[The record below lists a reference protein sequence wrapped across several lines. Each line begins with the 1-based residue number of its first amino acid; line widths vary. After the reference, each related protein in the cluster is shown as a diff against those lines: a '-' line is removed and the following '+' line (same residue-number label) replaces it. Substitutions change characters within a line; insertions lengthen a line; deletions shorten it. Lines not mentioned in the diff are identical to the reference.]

1 MSLGSPGSVA
11 QIVAKG
17 IADIV
22 LTGLAEVTYW
32 RMRVQTC
39 SNFALECVQE
49 QISNAAFGKSGC
61 RTQISR
67 SGDLIHDQYI
77 KIELPGLIAHI
88 DSATAGVGVA
98 ATDAVSLTFP
108 YVSISGGSTAAAAG
122 RQAGMFVGQGTNVA
136 SLDQQ
141 MGYDTGY
148 LSGFRNIGG
157 EYVHWVQAVGMRLL
171 KKVEL
176 RIGNQQVDTLTSD
189 WLFVWE
195 ELAGKPGKRCLDAVG
210 KHPTREGLIAFS
222 RCPQTLFVPLPFW
235 YTKAAGNALSAISLQ
250 YHSIE
255 LVVDFEELKKLVI
268 RSTNAVDVKY
278 VAHPGSGSV
287 NHLDADNRRAMK
299 LALEGAG
306 YADAAITSQS
316 NFSASQAINC
326 YVESNFVFL
335 DSEERDRFAEGQF
348 DQLVTLLQYDT
359 FSKSSGNAST
369 THTLTFNHPVTE
381 LVWFVRRNDNIAQ
394 NKHYDFSS
402 QNGDFGTVSH
412 GNVASGTTL
421 TAAVNTAAGGAAGVA
436 GDANRLLAALCPAVR
451 PNSEIAFMELQEDL
465 GAKFLETNTTGLTMA
480 YGSVAGLIAGQS
492 ATNDT
497 LDDPGAAAI
506 GRLYML
512 GEMVACNADPIVSAE
527 LKINNMTRF
536 AKREAE
542 YFRNVQCRQ
551 HHTNIPSEYIYVYSF
566 ALYPEDAQPSGS
578 LNFSRLDTAT
588 LTLNYSDVMT
598 AVPAE
603 VVVFAPYWNVFTYDG
618 GVGGL
623 AYAN

>member
-39 SNFALECVQE
+39 SNFAMECVQE
-49 QISNAAFGKSGC
+49 QISNAAFGKAGC
-61 RTQISR
+61 RTQLSR
-67 SGDLIHDQYI
+67 SGDLIHHQYI
-77 KIELPGLIAHI
+77 KIELPGLVAHI
-88 DSATAGVGVA
+88 DTAGTASTETVSATIPF
-98 ATDAVSLTFP
+98 VSLIDEAT
-108 YVSISGGSTAAAAG
+108 VGTSTV
-122 RQAGMFVGQGTNVA
+122 AGMFGGSGGVVPSTVQR
-136 SLDQQ
+136 S
-141 MGYDTGY
+141 GYDTGY

-171 KKVEL
+171 KKIEL

-255 LVVDFEELKKLVI
+255 LVVDFEELKKLVV
-268 RSTNAVDVKY
+268 RSTSAVDVKY
-278 VAHPGSGSV
+278 VAHPGSGSS
-287 NHLDADNRRAMK
+287 NHLDADNRRAM
-299 LALEGAG
+299 LIALEGSAHT
-306 YADAAITSQS
+306 AASVQTT
-316 NFSASQAINC
+316 NWSASQTINA

-359 FSKSSGNAST
+359 FTKASGNTST

-381 LVWFVRRNDNIAQ
+381 LVWFVRRDDNAAQ

-402 QNGDFGTVSH
+402 QNGDFGTASH

-421 TAAVNTAAGGAAGVA
+421 SNAVNSVATAAHGVT

-465 GAKFLETNTTGLTMA
+465 GAKFLEETTSGETMA
-480 YGSVAGLIAGQS
+480 YGSIAGLIAGQS
-492 ATNDT
+492 ATADT
-497 LDDPGAAAI
+497 VTHLGDTPIA
-506 GRLYML
+506 RLYQL

-542 YFRNVQCRQ
+542 YFRNVQCAQ
-551 HHTNIPSEYIYVYSF
+551 HHTNIPNEYIYVYSF

-603 VVVFAPYWNVFTYDG
+603 VTVFAPYWNVFTYDG

>member
-1 MSLGSPGSVA
+1 MSLGSPGAVA

-49 QISNAAFGKSGC
+49 QITNAAFGKSGC

-67 SGDLIHDQYI
+67 SGDLISDQYV

-88 DSATAGVGVA
+88 DTVRTA
-98 ATDAVSLTFP
+98 ATDSVSLTFP
-108 YVSISGGSTAAAAG
+108 YVSLIGGSNMSTARSAG
-122 RQAGMFVGQGTNVA
+122 AFAGVGADGVEKV
-136 SLDQQ
+136 QQ

-148 LSGFRNIGG
+148 SSGFRNIGG
-157 EYVHWVQAVGMRLL
+157 EYAHWVQAVGMRLL

-255 LVVDFEELKKLVI
+255 LVVDFEQLKNLVI
-268 RSTNAVDVKY
+268 RSTNAVEVKC
-278 VAHPGSGSV
+278 VTHPGSGSS
-287 NHLDADNRRAMK
+287 NHIDASNRRAMQI
-299 LALEGAG
+299 ALEGNSYA
-306 YADAAITSQS
+306 ADAISGQSTFTAGQAIT
-316 NFSASQAINC
+316 C

-335 DSEERDRFAEGQF
+335 DSEERDRFAEGAF
-348 DQLVTLLQYDT
+348 DQLVTLLQYDSFT
-359 FSKSSGNAST
+359 KASGATST

-381 LVWFVRRNDNIAQ
+381 LVWFVRRDDNTAQ

-402 QNGDFGTVSH
+402 QNGDFGTVAH

-421 TAAVNTAAGGAAGVA
+421 TAAVNTAVSGANGVS

-451 PNSEIAFMELQEDL
+451 PNSEIAFMELQEDI
-465 GAKFLETNTTGLTMA
+465 GAKFLESSTTGRTMA
-480 YGSVAGLIAGQS
+480 YGSLAGLIAGQS
-492 ATNDT
+492 GDDDKITD
-497 LDDPGAAAI
+497 LGDDPIA
-506 GRLYML
+506 RLYML
-512 GEMVACNADPIVSAE
+512 GEMVVCNADPIVSAE

-536 AKREAE
+536 GVREAE
-542 YFRNVQCRQ
+542 YFRNVQCRT
-551 HHTNIPSEYIYVYSF
+551 HHTNIPTEYIYAYSF
-566 ALYPEDAQPSGS
+566 AQYPEDAQPSSS

-588 LTLNYSDVMT
+588 LTLKYSDVMT
-598 AVPAE
+598 SVPAE
-603 VVVFAPYWNVFTYDG
+603 VVIFAPYWNVFTYDG

>member
-1 MSLGSPGSVA
+1 MSLGSPGAVA

-49 QISNAAFGKSGC
+49 QINNAAFGKSGC

-67 SGDLIHDQYI
+67 SGDLICDQYI
-77 KIELPGLIAHI
+77 KIELPGIYAAVEAR
-88 DSATAGVGVA
+88 ATA
-98 ATDAVSLTFP
+98 ATDTVSASTPF
-108 YVSISGGSTAAAAG
+108 VSVMGGQTDVLQSAGALGITANADDAT
-122 RQAGMFVGQGTNVA
+122 RQMHTV
-136 SLDQQ
+136 QQ
-141 MGYDTGY
+141 HGYDTGY
-148 LSGFRNIGG
+148 WAGFRNIGG
-157 EYVHWVQAVGMRLL
+157 EYAHWVQAVGMRLL

-255 LVVDFEELKKLVI
+255 LVVDFEALSKLIV
-268 RSTNAVDVKY
+268 RSTDGVRVYK
-278 VAHPGSGSV
+278 VAHPGSGSA
-287 NHLDADNRRAMK
+287 NHIDAGNRRA
-299 LALEGAG
+299 LRIALEGSGFAE
-306 YADAAITSQS
+306 AQVHSTAFT
-316 NFSASQAINC
+316 ASDTINC

-335 DSEERDRFAEGQF
+335 DSEERDRFAEGAF

-359 FSKSSGNAST
+359 FSKASASSST

-381 LVWFVRRNDNIAQ
+381 LIWFVRRNDNTAQ

-402 QNGDFGTVSH
+402 QNGDWGTASH
-412 GNVASGTTL
+412 GNVASGTSLSSAISTVL
-421 TAAVNTAAGGAAGVA
+421 AAANTA
-436 GDANRLLAALCPAVR
+436 DTNLLLPSMCPAVR

-465 GAKFLETNTTGLTMA
+465 GAKFSENVGGQTMA
-480 YGSVAGLIAGQS
+480 YGSLAGLIAGT
-492 ATNDT
+492 AADVA
-497 LDDPGAAAI
+497 GAEELAVGNVA
-506 GRLYML
+506 RMYML

-536 AKREAE
+536 GVREAE
-542 YFRNVQCRQ
+542 YFRNVQARS
-551 HHTNIPSEYIYVYSF
+551 HHTNIPNEYIYTYSF

-603 VVVFAPYWNVFTYDG
+603 VVIFAPYWNVFTYDG